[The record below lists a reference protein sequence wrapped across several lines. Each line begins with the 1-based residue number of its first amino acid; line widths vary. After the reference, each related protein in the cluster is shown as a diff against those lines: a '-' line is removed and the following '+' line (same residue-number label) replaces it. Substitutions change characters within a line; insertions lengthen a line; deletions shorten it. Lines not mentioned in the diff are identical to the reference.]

1 MTYYRIFP
9 EYAQIIPVWIY
20 RQLFDILYLLFTI
33 TNAKSTLKNSNGRG
47 ETNMG
52 NHLTNRWNQL
62 ERRYKVAF
70 IGTFI
75 IGILTHMYMFT
86 NKLPNHDYPYNI
98 HGNQF
103 VWPLTLGRWFLEP
116 ATVISSH
123 FYLSWVNGL
132 LSVVYIAVAA
142 AFIISIFRI
151 RNTVPILLCGGLLVT
166 WPAFADTMGFMF
178 LADGFMLSLL
188 FTCIAVWIWE
198 NRSGT
203 KSYLLFPVLI
213 GVATGIYQAYLT
225 FAMYLILIRII
236 LDIMEKR
243 YSDNIELFRKIGSA
257 LLGGIF
263 GVGFYYGMQLA
274 IMKLAGS
281 SFSDYM
287 GISSAGLP
295 DIRTLLITLW
305 EDTIHFVELFVG
317 SNGEFTFYEILNI
330 IFILSF
336 ISMYIYMIIKTK
348 LYRNRIQLF
357 VFVLFN
363 LLLIPVAYL
372 WDFLSE
378 DVVYRFMMLY
388 CVVLLYVLAVVI
400 ADRYLS
406 AKFSNL
412 YMYFMIAV
420 IFNFGLIDNIGYFNL
435 NLCWEETY
443 ATAIQMQDRLQQLD
457 GYEDTDEILVIGT
470 LRLKNN
476 NRREWVTDRIPPMIG
491 LEAVNLMRNQDFI
504 VSILKND
511 LGMVLDGVSGEQK
524 EELMQSDEVKE
535 MGNWPAKDSV
545 RMVDGVMVMKLE
557 EME

>member
-1 MTYYRIFP
+1 
-9 EYAQIIPVWIY
+9 
-20 RQLFDILYLLFTI
+20 
-33 TNAKSTLKNSNGRG
+33 
-47 ETNMG
+47 MG
-52 NHLTNRWNQL
+52 NHLIERWNQL

-203 KSYLLFPVLI
+203 KSYLLFPVLL
-213 GVATGIYQAYLT
+213 GAATGIYQAYLT

-243 YSDNIELFRKIGSA
+243 YSDNLELFRKIGSA

-305 EDTIHFVELFVG
+305 EDTIHFVEFFVG

-348 LYRNRIQLF
+348 LYRNGIQLF

-476 NRREWVTDRIPPMIG
+476 NRREWVTERIPPMIG
-491 LEAVNLMRNQDFI
+491 VEAVNLMRNQDFI

-524 EELMQSDEVKE
+524 EGLMRLDEVKE